1 MARAST
7 TSDAFNAV
15 AEQVRRDI
23 LEALAHQALAVNDLV
38 ELLGLTQPQISK
50 HLGVLRAVD
59 LVRVRADG
67 RQRIYSINASVVRDL
82 YDWIKP
88 FERLWNDR
96 FDRLDHVL
104 TTLEEPPQAT
114 KRKDKS

>member
-1 MARAST
+1 M
-7 TSDAFNAV
+7 
-15 AEQVRRDI
+15 
-23 LEALAHQALAVNDLV
+23 NDLV
-38 ELLGLTQPQISK
+38 ELLGLTQPQVSK

-59 LVRVRADG
+59 LVHVRANG

-88 FERLWNDR
+88 FECLWNDR

-104 TTLEEPPQAT
+104 ATPEEPIKST